1 MEKEILDKSKKKERQ
16 INKNNDIKEKIEL
29 KKGKEINNKNR
40 DKDIENSGNLNDSF
54 RIKIKKI

>member
-40 DKDIENSGNLNDSF
+40 DKDIENLGNLNDSF